1 MIMWYHGITINPIT
15 VNYFIDIP
23 LSNVRHINF
32 KLYTLFLKAN
42 RIYRITSIKRPPQEG
57 VYLKHSAISREK
69 HVFTLFELLN
79 EDIV

>member
-23 LSNVRHINF
+23 LSNVRHISF

-42 RIYRITSIKRPPQEG
+42 RIYRITSIKRPLLLNAPQRG
-57 VYLKHSAISREK
+57 R
-69 HVFTLFELLN
+69 LFETFCYFPGKTCFYP
-79 EDIV
+79 V